1 MENTEMPAPAE
12 EPVSQLIVT
21 ENMRSYIYDMAKWAN
36 FLAIVGFVISG
47 FLILASFTLG
57 SAMQTNPELGEKI
70 LAMGLTPMAF
80 TIFLLLYAFAVFYPS
95 LLLFKYSV
103 KARLG
108 VLFADQASLEDSL
121 SKMKALFK
129 YLGIM
134 VLIFISVYLLAFIIS
149 VLQLA

>member
-1 MENTEMPAPAE
+1 MENTEMPVPAE
-12 EPVSQLIVT
+12 EPVSQLVVT

-149 VLQLA
+149 VLQVA